1 MWEIYRS
8 APLPPD
14 IFNWANQ
21 SSDPPFGEFPQF
33 GPGIALEDSG
43 LLGFMFRTSW
53 DTDAVACRVDVYQ
66 VFPTGFDLCGSWSV
80 EFADEQDAQKSA
92 YFQLTA
98 GTYVF
103 QAMIEDRLPS
113 GQDVAPGATVQFDV
127 YL

>member
-1 MWEIYRS
+1 MWEIYPS

-14 IFNWANQ
+14 IFNWQYQ
-21 SSDPPFGEFPQF
+21 STYPPFGVFPQF
-33 GPGIALEDSG
+33 GTGIMLPDSG
-43 LLGFMFRTSW
+43 LLGFMFKTSW
-53 DTDAVACRVDVYQ
+53 DNDAVACRVDVYQ
-66 VFPTGFDLCGSWSV
+66 VFSTGFDLCGSWSV
-80 EFADEQDAQKSA
+80 EFAEEEDTQKSA

-113 GQDVAPGATVQFDV
+113 GEDVEPGATVQFDV